1 MDVDVRDD
9 FLYTKE
15 HEWALIDEGV
25 AIVGL
30 TDYAQS
36 SLGDITFLELP
47 SVGADVEQFEQLAS
61 VESVKAA
68 SDIYSPVSG
77 KVLDVNMDLDDNPEL
92 INKSCYEMGW
102 IARIEVADLEE
113 TSRLMDA
120 EEYRVYLG
128 NLE

>member
-15 HEWALIDEGV
+15 HEWALIDDGV

-36 SLGDITFLELP
+36 SLGDVTFLELP
-47 SVGADVEQFEQLAS
+47 SVGSDVEQFEQLAS

-77 KVLDVNMDLDDNPEL
+77 KILDVNTDLDDNPEL

-102 IARIEVADLEE
+102 IARIEVADSEE